1 MAEQRNDN
9 HLDPNEEKQPA
20 AFNPAGLAIGMAAGL
35 AIGVAMGS
43 IPIGLAIGAGAG
55 IAFSVALGQSQKR
68 E

>member
-9 HLDPNEEKQPA
+9 HPDPNEEKQPTP
-20 AFNPAGLAIGMAAGL
+20 FNPAGLAIGMAAGL
-35 AIGVAMGS
+35 AIGLAMGS

-55 IAFSVALGQSQKR
+55 IAFSVGLGQSQKR